1 MTTQPPSQIGR
12 YKIERELGRG
22 TMGVVYEARDTT
34 LGRTVA
40 LKTFGAMA
48 AIAPH
53 EREAFEQRFMSEARI
68 AATLEDP
75 HVVAVY
81 DVGRD
86 FNSGLL
92 YMALEFVR
100 GETLAAALARGRMP
114 WQDAALIIM
123 KVARALHLAHA
134 QHIVHRDIK
143 PANIMLNPAGEPKI
157 MDFGIAKG
165 SSAQLTV
172 AGQVFGTPAYMS
184 PEQAS
189 GEEVDGRSD
198 IFSLG
203 AVLYELVTNLRPF
216 EGPTMAATLT
226 KIVSEEPRP
235 ASTFIKLPRD
245 MDAIIARALR
255 KQRDAR
261 YDSAAH
267 FASDLECLLAG
278 KPPLHATQVGPLE
291 TVALNIVKKAA
302 TPSPRAV
309 ARPSKND
316 DDSEILYVVDEPPK
330 RSSLRLI
337 AAVGTGVVFGVGVV
351 LLIQSRAEPTE
362 HLPPTP
368 GIASTS
374 VAATRSTPL
383 AASEV
388 TPDPTPATIPFSGVA
403 RTPPPSPTAPVLSV
417 NANETVR
424 VPLELRY
431 PFANGALRV
440 KVDERVVLANRV
452 NGMPIR
458 NAGVTTG
465 YDGRFGTE
473 LALTPGDHTV
483 TVELRSGDATFLETL
498 RIRVRND
505 DTRKLVATVTQSM
518 TLTFE

>member
-12 YKIERELGRG
+12 YRIERELGRG

-267 FASDLECLLAG
+267 LASDLECLLAG

-291 TVALNIVKKAA
+291 TVALNIVKKASA
-302 TPSPRAV
+302 PPPRSA
-309 ARPSKND
+309 ARASRND

-337 AAVGTGVVFGVGVV
+337 AAVATGVVFGIGVV
-351 LLIQSRAEPTE
+351 LFIQSRSESSEPAT
-362 HLPPTP
+362 PGSRIASAPVSTPTP
-368 GIASTS
+368 GRLPPESAPNLTPSTVPS
-374 VAATRSTPL
+374 SGAPRAPL
-383 AASEV
+383 
-388 TPDPTPATIPFSGVA
+388 PT
-403 RTPPPSPTAPVLSV
+403 PTAPVLSV
-417 NANETVR
+417 NANDVVR

-431 PFANGALRV
+431 PFAAGGLRV
-440 KVDERVVLANRV
+440 KVDERVVLANPV

-458 NAGVTTG
+458 NGGVTTG
-465 YDGRFGTE
+465 YDGRFGTD
-473 LALTPGDHTV
+473 LALTPGDHAV
-483 TVELRSGDATFLETL
+483 TVELRSGDAAYLETI
-498 RIRVRND
+498 RIHVRFG
-505 DTRKLVATVTQSM
+505 DTRKIVATVNQVM